1 MLHHDFLLKK
11 QAMIPKKKKKIVLG
25 GTKNLLISLI
35 KKKWNV
41 NKVLSQSLKQERII
55 SKLEQQHPHFFP
67 CAFMCSK
74 PWQTLK
80 VI

>member
-11 QAMIPKKKKKIVLG
+11 QAMIQKKKKIVLG

-35 KKKWNV
+35 KKKKWNV